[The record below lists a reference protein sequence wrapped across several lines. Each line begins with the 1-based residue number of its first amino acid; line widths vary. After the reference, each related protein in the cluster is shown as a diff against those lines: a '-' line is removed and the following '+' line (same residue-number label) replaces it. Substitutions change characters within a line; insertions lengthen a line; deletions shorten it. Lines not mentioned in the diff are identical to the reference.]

1 RRRPLGVG
9 WRWPGPEAIMA
20 TVGGLSLSRLERTP
34 DKREVGG
41 SNPPKPTTRG
51 RSSAGRAPAL
61 HAGGQRFEPARLHQW
76 DVVGDC
82 SSGPRF
88 LIAARRRHGPRPCPG
103 PARGCGRRAG
113 ERRRG
118 GELVAG

>member
-1 RRRPLGVG
+1 RLRAGIELRRDEPPRWGANVRMKRPVCARTTNIQLTKD
-9 WRWPGPEAIMA
+9 PKTTIIAH
-20 TVGGLSLSRLERTP
+20 LS
-34 DKREVGG
+34 
-41 SNPPKPTTRG
+41 
-51 RSSAGRAPAL
+51 PAL
-61 HAGGQRFEPARLHQW
+61 HAGGQRLEPARLHQW

-88 LIAARRRHGPRPCPG
+88 LIAARRRHGPRPCPE
-103 PARGCGRRAG
+103 PARGCGRRAV